1 MLRDPVHGVRRH
13 PPPAYVANS
22 GSGNLSV
29 IDTRTRRVARQ
40 LPAGRHPVGVALT
53 PGGESAYVADEW

>member
-1 MLRDPVHGVRRH
+1 
-13 PPPAYVANS
+13 VANS

-29 IDTRTRRVARQ
+29 IDTRSRRVARQ